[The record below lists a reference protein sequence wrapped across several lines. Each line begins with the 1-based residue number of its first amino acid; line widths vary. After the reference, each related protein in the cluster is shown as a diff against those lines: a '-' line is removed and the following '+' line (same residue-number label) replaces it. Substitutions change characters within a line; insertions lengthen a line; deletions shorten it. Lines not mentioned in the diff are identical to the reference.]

1 MKPVAAGEGV
11 SYGLRHHVDRDTVV
25 ATLPIGYADGV
36 FRGARR
42 SPARRCSSAA
52 AGARWSASSRWTR

>member
-11 SYGLRHHVDRDTVV
+11 SYGLRHHVERDTFV

-36 FRGARR
+36 FRALSLAGQ
-42 SPARRCSSAA
+42 SVLLGAA
-52 AGARWSASSRWTR
+52 AARWSAWSRWTR